1 MTSLPFRSGFV
12 CVAGRPNVGKSTL
25 VNRLVGRDVSITSPK
40 PQTTRN
46 RILGVLRGD
55 GWQAVLVDTPGI
67 HQPSD
72 PLNTRLVRYA
82 LTALQDADLI
92 LMLVEPLHQTGAG
105 QRNGRHAAL
114 RNDDLRVLEHVREAK
129 APAFVVVNKVDV
141 ASEAAVLETL
151 RRYGAVKRF
160 DEIVPVSALTGRNVP
175 RLAKLISA
183 RLGPGPPYF
192 EPDQV
197 TDQPLPHLLGELV
210 RQEAFRRLN
219 EELPYSTAVRLERIE
234 AKENLHVVHAR
245 LFVER
250 DSQKGIVIGKGG
262 RMLRA
267 IGQGARRRME
277 GVLGTRVYL
286 ELTVA
291 VLQNWSRDP
300 RRLQELGYPEE

>member
-1 MTSLPFRSGFV
+1 MTAPPFRSGFV

-40 PQTTRN
+40 PQTTRT

-67 HQPSD
+67 HQARD
-72 PLNTRLVRYA
+72 PLNVRLVRYA
-82 LTALQDADLI
+82 LAALQDSDLI
-92 LMLVEPLHQTGAG
+92 LMLVEPLG
-105 QRNGRHAAL
+105 QSRARNRDPRHAVL
-114 RNDDLRVLEHVREAK
+114 RDDDLRVLEHVRASQ
-129 APAFVVVNKVDV
+129 APAFLVVNKVDA
-141 ASEAAVLETL
+141 ASEEAVLETL

-175 RLAKLISA
+175 RLAQLIAA
-183 RLGPGPPYF
+183 RLPEGPPYF

-210 RQEAFRRLN
+210 RQEAFRRLE
-219 EELPYSTAVRLERIE
+219 EELPYSTAVRLEHME
-234 AKENLHVVHAR
+234 AKGNLHVVYAR
-245 LFVER
+245 LLVER
-250 DSQKGIVIGKGG
+250 ESQKGIVIGKGG
-262 RMLRA
+262 RMLKA

-277 GVLGTRVYL
+277 VVLGTRVYL

-291 VLQNWSRDP
+291 VLENWSRNP
-300 RRLQELGYPEE
+300 RHLRELGYPEE